1 MISGF
6 LTVLG
11 AIIAIAFVAV
21 AAIYAIVK
29 FILAIVGGAAGGICN
44 AFDKV
49 RRK

>member
-6 LTVLG
+6 LTALG
-11 AIIAIAFVAV
+11 VIIAIAFIAV

-29 FILAIVGGAAGGICN
+29 FVLAIVGGAAGGICN

-49 RRK
+49 RKK